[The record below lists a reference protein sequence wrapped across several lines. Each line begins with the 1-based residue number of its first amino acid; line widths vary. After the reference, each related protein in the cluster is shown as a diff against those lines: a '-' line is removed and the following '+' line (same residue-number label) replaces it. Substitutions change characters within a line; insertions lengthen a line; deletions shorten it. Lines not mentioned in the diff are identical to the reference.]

1 MKFSALALA
10 ALLPA
15 AVLAEDAS
23 AASAASATNHPD
35 FPVLEARDIEKR
47 DVSGRVLVDG
57 LRYRT
62 CPRTSCSAVGQYAAG
77 TAIKIKCY
85 TRSGT
90 TVVNGDA

>member
-1 MKFSALALA
+1 MKFTALALA

-23 AASAASATNHPD
+23 ATNHPD
-35 FPVLEARDIEKR
+35 FPVLEVRDIEKR

-77 TAIKIKCY
+77 TAIKIKCF